1 MVGFLFSF
9 FMDKFIAIISKNK
22 ENGSFRAYGNFNDN
36 NNRNSVYY
44 ISVEKNADHRFALE
58 R

>member
-1 MVGFLFSF
+1 MGE
-9 FMDKFIAIISKNK
+9 FIAIVSKNE

-36 NNRNSVYY
+36 DSRSSVYY
-44 ISVEKNADHRFALE
+44 ISVEKDAGHRFALE